1 MSVRPVT
8 LKGTGQGIRVVLD
21 PSMEE
26 PLLLRALE
34 ATMQDAARLVSG
46 AALTV
51 ELQDRPLTPSL
62 VQGLL
67 DLTSRH
73 DVRIRGII
81 GREEPRRPRAPEP
94 RPAPS
99 LVRRTL
105 RAGQSMDEPGDLLLL
120 GDVNAGAEVR
130 AVGNVIILGAL
141 RGVAHAG
148 AQGDLE
154 AVVYAQEFSPIQVR
168 IADLIALNPGSKGGN
183 GPEVAHTSADRI
195 VVEPLAHFLRKNP
208 GASAGPRPS

>member
-51 ELQDRPLTPSL
+51 ELLDRPLTLSL
-62 VQGLL
+62 AQGLL
-67 DLTSRH
+67 DLTSRY
-73 DVRIRGII
+73 DVRIRSII
-81 GREEPRRPRAPEP
+81 GREEPRRPRATE
-94 RPAPS
+94 PAPAPT

-105 RAGQSMDEPGDLLLL
+105 RAGQSIDETGDLLLL
-120 GDVNAGAEVR
+120 GDVNAGAQVR
-130 AVGNVIILGAL
+130 AVGNVVILGAL
-141 RGVAHAG
+141 RGVVHAG
-148 AQGDLE
+148 VQGDLS
-154 AVVYAQEFSPIQVR
+154 AIVYAQEFSPIQVR
-168 IADLIALNPGSKGGN
+168 IADLIALNPGSKGGI
-183 GPEVAHTSADRI
+183 GPEVAHTSGGQI
-195 VVEPLAHFLRKNP
+195 VVEPLTHFLH
-208 GASAGPRPS
+208 ASRSETAGRS